1 MSYLTIFEVKGL
13 EGTIVNRERSSPL
26 LLCPLTKAVP
36 MGAWRRRSTVLHSC
50 GQLKTKV
57 P

>member
-1 MSYLTIFEVKGL
+1 MSYPTIFEVKGL
-13 EGTIVNRERSSPL
+13 EGTIVNREGSIPP

-36 MGAWRRRSTVLHSC
+36 MGAWRRLSIALHSC
-50 GQLKTKV
+50 GKLETKA